1 MNLKI
6 FFQITKI
13 LMTSEKTK
21 KYDFFVTPVKA
32 GISYF
37 KRLTT
42 DPGPG
47 FHRGDDF
54 LQALQI

>member
-1 MNLKI
+1 
-6 FFQITKI
+6 
-13 LMTSEKTK
+13 MTSEKTK